1 MNAIATTVSS
11 ITPMPRVS
19 EFLFN
24 RCWTRSLRFKTRF
37 SEARRTFMTTNP
49 IDLICLSHLRW
60 DFVLQRPQHL
70 MSRFARNRRV
80 FFFEEALFEDAKP
93 HIRQQ
98 TCPKTGVH
106 VINPVLPA
114 GTGELQLNALLR
126 QLLNETVQQNNISS
140 YLTWYF
146 TPMAMEF
153 TGALDPSVVV
163 YDCMDELSAFA
174 GAPRSMLINE
184 EALFRSAD
192 LVFTGGASLYESKR
206 KQHGNVHLFPSSVEK
221 EHFAKARTGLAEPAD
236 QQSIAAPKIGYA
248 GVIDERMDLELVR
261 EIARA
266 RPD

>member
-80 FFFEEALFEDAKP
+80 FFFEEALFEDAEP
-93 HIRQQ
+93 HVRQQ
-98 TCPKTGVH
+98 TCPTTGVN
-106 VINPVLPA
+106 VIKPILPA
-114 GTGELQLNALLR
+114 GTDRSHVNAMLR
-126 QLLNETVQQNNISS
+126 DLLNQTIQDTDILD
-140 YLTWYF
+140 YLTWYY

-153 TGALDPSVVV
+153 TGSLDPRAVV

-174 GAPRSMLINE
+174 GASQSMLMNE
-184 EALFRSAD
+184 NAL
-192 LVFTGGASLYESKR
+192 
-206 KQHGNVHLFPSSVEK
+206 
-221 EHFAKARTGLAEPAD
+221 
-236 QQSIAAPKIGYA
+236 
-248 GVIDERMDLELVR
+248 
-261 EIARA
+261 
-266 RPD
+266 